1 MFQCRGNAQT
11 KILAPRGRNDLHAER
26 HRGRRRKG
34 GGNDRQSN
42 EGQRLSQQSH
52 VRSNQHVASPYTHRF
67 LSDRSRGARCGRR
80 EQHINIL
87 KCFAQALAEPAAQP
101 LCLQIPCAR
110 HHRARGQP
118 VAYQRVEFGAAIPE
132 IGQMKLAAFRC
143 GNDERR
149 GARTLDLRQDDFSR
163 DAECA
168 GAAAS
173 TNLSASKGAGVMM
186 DP

>member
-1 MFQCRGNAQT
+1 MR
-11 KILAPRGRNDLHAER
+11 E
-26 HRGRRRKG
+26 
-34 GGNDRQSN
+34 
-42 EGQRLSQQSH
+42 QSH
-52 VRSNQHVASPYTHRF
+52 VGSNQHVAPAYAHRF
-67 LSDRSRGARCGRR
+67 LSDHGRGARCGRR

-110 HHRARGQP
+110 HHRARCQP

-132 IGQMKLAAFRC
+132 IGQMKLTAFHC
-143 GNDERR
+143 GNEERR
-149 GARTLDLRQDDFSR
+149 GARTLDLRQDDFAR